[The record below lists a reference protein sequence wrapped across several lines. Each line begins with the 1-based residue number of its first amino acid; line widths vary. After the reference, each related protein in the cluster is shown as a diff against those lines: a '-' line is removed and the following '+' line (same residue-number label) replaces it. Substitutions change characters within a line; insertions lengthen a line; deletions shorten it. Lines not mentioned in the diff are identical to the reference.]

1 MKTRVLVLSCI
12 VSVIGLAGIATAT
25 PFTVHDTESEG
36 FRNLVREAG
45 VTVDDMVRGVG
56 LRNVFQEGGIA
67 FGFTPGEE
75 TGRTAP
81 LTSASVWT
89 PVATVP
95 EGGSTLLLLGAGV
108 LALGLLRRR
117 LVPHP

>member
-1 MKTRVLVLSCI
+1 MKTRVLVLFWI
-12 VSVIGLAGIATAT
+12 VPVIGLAGIATAT
-25 PFTVHDTESEG
+25 PFTAHDTESEG
-36 FRNLVREAG
+36 FRNLAREAG
-45 VTVDDMVRGVG
+45 VTVNDMVSGVG

-75 TGRTAP
+75 TDRTAP